1 MRKSSKIGLSAQDI
15 DYLEKMVNGY
25 LVGVVY
31 QDKDE
36 YLVYEKPKNIN
47 IAKTVLLY
55 HEGYGIDDI
64 ASEMKLSKRTIYN
77 YLKTYRLNHNFMKKL
92 VVTNVSELQLYVGEI
107 ARDFKSNNIK
117 TYKQA
122 QQRIEEL
129 TGIHRGITQIRAF
142 LKNNY
147 FVKNSKRCFY
157 QRSSPVIKIHLKNKY
172 DKIKNQTYLEAHPKE
187 VEDYIYRIASAC
199 NYDFEEII
207 RRLKEKFNLKESDEK
222 IKYWINNNT
231 SLF

>member
-1 MRKSSKIGLSAQDI
+1 MRKSSKLRLSAQDI

-25 LVGVVY
+25 LVSVVY

-47 IAKTVLLY
+47 IARTVLLY

-64 ASEMKLSKRTIYN
+64 ASKMKLSKRTIYN

-129 TGIHRGITQIRAF
+129 TKIHRGITQIRAF

-147 FVKNSKRCFY
+147 FVKNSKGCFY

-172 DKIKNQTYLEAHPKE
+172 DKIKNRTYLETHPKE
-187 VEDYIYRIASAC
+187 VENYIYSIASSC
-199 NYDFEEII
+199 NYESDLII
-207 RRLKEKFNLKESDEK
+207 PRLKEKFNLKESDEK
-222 IKYWINNNT
+222 IKYWIEKNT
-231 SLF
+231 SLS